1 MWKTQN
7 KCRFINKNI
16 EFFITCKYSKY
27 MSDSIEQD
35 KKSKQEG
42 SNSQVLKGSIFIKED
57 DQDWG
62 SSGMNNIQEESE

>member
-1 MWKTQN
+1 
-7 KCRFINKNI
+7 
-16 EFFITCKYSKY
+16 

>member
-1 MWKTQN
+1 
-7 KCRFINKNI
+7 
-16 EFFITCKYSKY
+16 
-27 MSDSIEQD
+27 MSDSIEQN